1 MSKDELMDLVEEQR
15 KSLEEKDRQIE
26 ELERRVEMAATMART
41 NCASQID
48 AVREM
53 AKEQSRQLLMVLG
66 NDGSPAAA
74 AAAVAVKQRG
84 QSKQVFPL

>member
-1 MSKDELMDLVEEQR
+1 
-15 KSLEEKDRQIE
+15 
-26 ELERRVEMAATMART
+26 
-41 NCASQID
+41 
-48 AVREM
+48 M